1 MSDASENRG
10 LYTMTVACQ
19 LSGLSP
25 RTLRLYEEE
34 GLILPSRRSEGGQ
47 RLYSNQDIAWIRC
60 IRELVHEHG
69 LTTIAIRR
77 LLDLIPCWEL
87 KRCSNEQAKI
97 CAPALN
103 IPNMATGQDSGKEA
117 IGEEQAETEAASAAE
132 QAETEAASAAEQKPL
147 EFILFYGVAEFGAVF
162 SCARCIQA
170 ERTIRKLAAKLGL
183 SVEVHKYDILSPE
196 ADQYGIILT
205 PTIILNKQ
213 IISSGKALS
222 DAKLEQL
229 LRTHAGHA
237 QA

>member
-1 MSDASENRG
+1 
-10 LYTMTVACQ
+10 MTVACQ
-19 LSGLSP
+19 LTGLSP

-34 GLILPSRRSEGGQ
+34 RLILPSRRSEGGQ

-69 LTTIAIRR
+69 LTTTAIRR

-132 QAETEAASAAEQKPL
+132 QKPL

-170 ERTIRKLAAKLGL
+170 ERTLRKLAAKLGL

-229 LRTHAGHA
+229 LRAHS
-237 QA
+237 

>member
-1 MSDASENRG
+1 
-10 LYTMTVACQ
+10 MTVACQ
-19 LSGLSP
+19 LTGLSP

-69 LTTIAIRR
+69 LTTTAIRR

-103 IPNMATGQDSGKEA
+103 IPNMATGQDSGKA
-117 IGEEQAETEAASAAE
+117 AMGEEQAETEAASN
-132 QAETEAASAAEQKPL
+132 AEQKPL
-147 EFILFYGVAEFGAVF
+147 EFILFYGITEFGAVF

-196 ADQYGIILT
+196 ADKYGIILT

-229 LRTHAGHA
+229 LRAHAGHA